1 MAEQEGVGQ
10 VESGG
15 DLVEEVDVEA
25 TAGVGQRRPR
35 ARRYRI
41 RIDRERFVVEVPE
54 MTGREILQLAGR
66 CPPEAWMLSQ
76 RFCGGKVVPVELDD
90 VVDFRAPGVERFM
103 TLPKDQ
109 TEG

>member
-1 MAEQEGVGQ
+1 MAEKEETVKD
-10 VESGG
+10 VASEE
-15 DLVEEVDVEA
+15 LVDEVDVEA
-25 TAGVGQRRPR
+25 TACECRRRPR

-41 RIDRERFVVEVPE
+41 RVDRERFVVNTAE
-54 MTGREILQLAGR
+54 MTGRQILELAGR
-66 CPPEAWMLSQ
+66 CPPEQWILSQ
-76 RFCGGKVVPVELDD
+76 KLHGGDVVTIALDR